1 MSSRAPSLHVATPAD
16 QRLDAAIARLR
27 AAGFKVTPQRLAIV
41 RTFLDDPTHPT
52 AQDIFAR
59 LKPGLPM
66 MSFATVYNTLD
77 ALSNVGLSVAR
88 ALTKGS
94 TRFDP
99 NVAPHDHA
107 VCEGCGAVSDVMEP
121 THALEAVT
129 SDVRVVGFE
138 VHAVEKVY
146 RGLCAAC
153 VRARRSSAPP
163 PRAPRAANK
172 R

>member
-1 MSSRAPSLHVATPAD
+1 MPARITAHHAEAPAER
-16 QRLDAAIARLR
+16 RLDAAIARLR

-77 ALSNVGLSVAR
+77 ALSNVGLSAAR

-99 NVAPHDHA
+99 NVVPHDHA
-107 VCEGCGAVSDVMEP
+107 VCDACGAVSDVMESAAAEGAHDRP
-121 THALEAVT
+121 TSSAPA
-129 SDVRVVGFE
+129 RVVGFE
-138 VHAVEKVY
+138 IHAVEKVY

-153 VRARRSSAPP
+153 ARARRT
-163 PRAPRAANK
+163 K